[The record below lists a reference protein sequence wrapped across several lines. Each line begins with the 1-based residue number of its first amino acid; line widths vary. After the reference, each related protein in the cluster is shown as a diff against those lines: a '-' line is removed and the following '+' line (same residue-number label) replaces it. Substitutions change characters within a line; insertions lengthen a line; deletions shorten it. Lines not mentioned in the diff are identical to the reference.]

1 MIASLYFL
9 LIPLLGS
16 IWIAQWTY
24 MPLTLNVVWGGILF
38 LIGWRHRQK
47 HFTAVHK
54 IILICFVLFSL
65 ILIYLN
71 FKSFLGVD
79 AGVALL
85 TTCLFAKS
93 LESKN
98 TRDFLII
105 FNFGL
110 FVSASLFLHSQSFLM
125 LCMVLICLVFCFIGL
140 YRIQTKNFKSEKT
153 DQISLQHDIRH
164 VLKLLMV
171 AIPFFITLFIFFPRL
186 PPLWHVPISAN
197 HAITGMS
204 DQMSPGDIAQL
215 SQSSALAFRV
225 TGDLSQLPQPDHMY
239 WRAMILDNY
248 DGRVWTR
255 SSHNQRPVDY
265 HVPEIAG
272 VKYQYLPATKDQPW
286 IMSLE
291 SSISDDTAYQTYI
304 DGSIKRKHLV
314 QNNQPVTLYWL
325 RSQKSIVDTNKQD
338 LQQSLQINTGQEPKT
353 QALAQQILKQSDA
366 DPARYVKNIL
376 DWYRQQDFIY
386 TLSPE
391 QLNGNRTDQFLFQT
405 RNGFCEHYASSFVL
419 LMRYAGIPARVVI
432 GYQGGQLAPDAQSLE
447 VRQLDA
453 HAWAEVLIDDS
464 WHRIDPTAAIAP
476 ARLEHGMQYYLQ
488 EDRRIWGS
496 EQHLFWKQQN
506 FHLIQSF
513 RVWSDYL
520 QYQWQSKVIG
530 YNVDQQKSFFSKLG
544 IRSVYSAIVIMLLSI
559 CGLVIVYGIYVAYKR
574 RGQSSFI
581 EYQISRFQRKMSPSM
596 KKQKSETFKVW
607 MLRLSAHANNK
618 QPFTDVTKLYEKIH
632 FLEQYSEK
640 DFIKFKQLLKDCSFE
655 LNSVENTC
663 HHK

>member
-225 TGDLSQLPQPDHMY
+225 IGDLSQLPQPDHMY

-272 VKYQYLPATKDQPW
+272 VKYQYLPATK
-286 IMSLE
+286 E
-291 SSISDDTAYQTYI
+291 
-304 DGSIKRKHLV
+304 
-314 QNNQPVTLYWL
+314 
-325 RSQKSIVDTNKQD
+325 
-338 LQQSLQINTGQEPKT
+338 
-353 QALAQQILKQSDA
+353 
-366 DPARYVKNIL
+366 
-376 DWYRQQDFIY
+376 
-386 TLSPE
+386 
-391 QLNGNRTDQFLFQT
+391 
-405 RNGFCEHYASSFVL
+405 
-419 LMRYAGIPARVVI
+419 I
-432 GYQGGQLAPDAQSLE
+432 G
-447 VRQLDA
+447 RA
-453 HAWAEVLIDDS
+453 HV
-464 WHRIDPTAAIAP
+464 
-476 ARLEHGMQYYLQ
+476 
-488 EDRRIWGS
+488 
-496 EQHLFWKQQN
+496 
-506 FHLIQSF
+506 
-513 RVWSDYL
+513 
-520 QYQWQSKVIG
+520 
-530 YNVDQQKSFFSKLG
+530 
-544 IRSVYSAIVIMLLSI
+544 
-559 CGLVIVYGIYVAYKR
+559 
-574 RGQSSFI
+574 
-581 EYQISRFQRKMSPSM
+581 
-596 KKQKSETFKVW
+596 
-607 MLRLSAHANNK
+607 
-618 QPFTDVTKLYEKIH
+618 
-632 FLEQYSEK
+632 
-640 DFIKFKQLLKDCSFE
+640 
-655 LNSVENTC
+655 
-663 HHK
+663 

>member
-9 LIPLLGS
+9 LIPLLGC

-24 MPLTLNVVWGGILF
+24 MPLTLIVVWGGIL
-38 LIGWRHRQK
+38 LIIGWRYRQK
-47 HFTAVHK
+47 HFTTVHK
-54 IILICFVLFSL
+54 IILICFVIFSL

-125 LCMVLICLVFCFIGL
+125 LCMVFICLVFCFIGL
-140 YRIQTKNFKSEKT
+140 YRIQTRNFKSEKT
-153 DQISLQHDIRH
+153 DQISLQYDIRH
-164 VLKLLMV
+164 VLKILMV
-171 AIPFFITLFIFFPRL
+171 AIPFFIILFIFFPRL

-225 TGDLSQLPQPDHMY
+225 TGDLSQLPQPHHMY

-255 SSHNQRPVDY
+255 SSYNQRPIDY
-265 HVPEIAG
+265 HVPEMAG
-272 VKYQYLPATKDQPW
+272 VKYQYLPVSKDQPW

-291 SSISDDTAYQTYI
+291 SSILNDTAYQTYI

-314 QNNQPVTLYWL
+314 QNNQPITFYWL
-325 RSQKSIVDTNKQD
+325 RSQKNILDNNKQD
-338 LQQSLQINTGQEPKT
+338 LQQSLQINAAQEPKT

-366 DPARYVKNIL
+366 DPARYVKNVL
-376 DWYRQQDFIY
+376 DWYRQHGFIY

-453 HAWAEVLIDDS
+453 HAWAEVFIDDS

-476 ARLEHGMQYYLQ
+476 SRLEHGMQYYLQ
-488 EDRRIWGS
+488 EDRKIWGN
-496 EQHLFWKQQN
+496 EQHLFWKQQH
-506 FHLIQSF
+506 FHLIQRF

-520 QYQWQSKVIG
+520 QYQWQSKVVG
-530 YNVDQQKSFFSKLG
+530 YNVDQQKSFFSSLG
-544 IRSVYSAIVIMLLSI
+544 IRSVYLAIVMMFLSI
-559 CGLVIVYGIYVAYKR
+559 CGVVIIYGIYVVYKR
-574 RGQSSFI
+574 RRQSSFI
-581 EYQISRFQRKMSPSM
+581 EYQISHFQRKMSPSM

-607 MLRLSAHANNK
+607 MLRLSADANNK
-618 QPFTDVTKLYEKIH
+618 QPFTDVIKLYEKIH
-632 FLEQYSEK
+632 FLEQYSDK